1 MSTAKNFPG
10 IPPDSFDLPSG
21 WEKLV
26 TAELVQEIFTRSVAA
41 TQSRGVST
49 LSRREA
55 DQLAANALIAAYAYA
70 RLIQQFN
77 KLPS

>member
-1 MSTAKNFPG
+1 MSIAKNFPG
-10 IPPDSFDLPSG
+10 IQPDAFDIAPG
-21 WEKLV
+21 WEKMVTDELV
-26 TAELVQEIFTRSVAA
+26 AELFVRSVAA